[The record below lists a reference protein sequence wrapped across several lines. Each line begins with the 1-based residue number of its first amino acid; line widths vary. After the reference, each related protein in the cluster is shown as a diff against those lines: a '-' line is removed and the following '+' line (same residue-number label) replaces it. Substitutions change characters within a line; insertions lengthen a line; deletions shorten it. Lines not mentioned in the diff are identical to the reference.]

1 MALRSVL
8 GKMGSSMTMTSS
20 KCIHNNARLVLMLR
34 NFDKHKIHDH
44 SDNNKD
50 VVSMSAANAYLF
62 ELGCYD
68 ANGVRIPMTVNRVRI
83 YDFETR
89 VVAVVDTNLHPYAVP
104 FSITLFF

>member
-83 YDFETR
+83 YDFESR
-89 VVAVVDTNLHPYAVP
+89 VVVVVDT
-104 FSITLFF
+104 